1 MEHLLENNL
10 LRQSQHRFM
19 SKKCCTINLLEILE
33 TMILTVAEGEAM
45 DIVFLDFSKAFNK
58 VQHTRLMAELGAH
71 GLGGKVLKWIG
82 S

>member
-33 TMILTVAEGEAM
+33 TMISGRSHGHCVPGFFQALQQGATQEA
-45 DIVFLDFSKAFNK
+45 AG
-58 VQHTRLMAELGAH
+58 QLGAH
-71 GLGGKVLKWIG
+71 AVGGKVLKWIG